1 MAHLDRYTV
10 TITSLTTGTDV
21 FYTPAISGYLHSV
34 NYRPTATTPW
44 VATAD
49 FKLSSTDQTIVALT
63 TATQL
68 TTGGWTY
75 YPRAPKATSAAAT
88 TAISERIAVVDQRL
102 RMSVSASTL
111 AGMTGSFDIFVDGNF
126 YPST

>member
-1 MAHLDRYTV
+1 MAYPDRYTV

-21 FYTPAISGYLHSV
+21 FYTPAVRGYLHSV

-49 FKLSSTDQTIVALT
+49 FKLSTTDLSVVMLT

-68 TTGGWTY
+68 TTGGWTH
-75 YPRAPKATSAAAT
+75 YPRAAKATNAAAT
-88 TAISERIAVVDQRL
+88 TAVSERIPIVDQRL
-102 RMSVSASTL
+102 RLTVSASTL
-111 AGMTGSFDIFVDGNF
+111 AGMTGTFDIYVDGPGF
-126 YPST
+126 RTS